1 MLEFYCL
8 MEWFFI
14 TRPSDAEMLNGVIGF
29 ELGSR
34 SEIGLPPP
42 YEYVLQ
48 NPVIAAHN

>member
-1 MLEFYCL
+1 MLDDPYWPL
-8 MEWFFI
+8 HA
-14 TRPSDAEMLNGVIGF
+14 SF

-34 SEIGLPPP
+34 SEISLPPP